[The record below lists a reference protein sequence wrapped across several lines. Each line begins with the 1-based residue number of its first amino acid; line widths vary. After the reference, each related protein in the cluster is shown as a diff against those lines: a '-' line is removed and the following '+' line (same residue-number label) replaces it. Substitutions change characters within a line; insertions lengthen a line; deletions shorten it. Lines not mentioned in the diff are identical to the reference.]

1 MALGLSLYATAL
13 ADSFFQPG
21 GITPV
26 FCRSRTFR
34 SEVAKFVRLRKR
46 RSVGSWL
53 LVVIMA
59 GLDDAHHSHCAS
71 AMDW

>member
-34 SEVAKFVRLRKR
+34 SEVAKFVRAPEEALSR
-46 RSVGSWL
+46 
-53 LVVIMA
+53 VVVT
-59 GLDDAHHSHCAS
+59 GGYYG
-71 AMDW
+71 WPG